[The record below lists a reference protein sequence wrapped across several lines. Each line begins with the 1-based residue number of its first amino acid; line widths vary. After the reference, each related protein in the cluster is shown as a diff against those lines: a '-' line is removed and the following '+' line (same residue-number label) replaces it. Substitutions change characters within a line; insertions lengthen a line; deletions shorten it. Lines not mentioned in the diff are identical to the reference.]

1 MLELCLTKNFEI
13 PFSYSIFKRPSNFLR
28 ICCMKNIA
36 LIPYQFIEKLKKISG
51 IKRIILYGSRARG
64 DNEERSD
71 IDLAIDCPG
80 ISFDEWNAIIN
91 IIEQADTLLTID
103 FVRFD
108 TLSEKNPLRI
118 SIERD
123 GLILYQKDSH
133 E

>member
-1 MLELCLTKNFEI
+1 
-13 PFSYSIFKRPSNFLR
+13 
-28 ICCMKNIA
+28 MKNIA